1 MQDWLTDVMEPPG
14 GELPGR
20 AVDASARPAELLAR
34 PDIALCLTGGV
45 AVVIGSEPVGRVS
58 GPRLAQALA
67 RAVENGDRE
76 ARAARDEVR
85 RLRRD
90 RRMLAANLSHELKT
104 PINAITGYSE
114 LVALGLQ
121 SGRTHA
127 AASQNAVIWEAAQGM
142 LSTLDSILDLAR
154 IEADAAPLD
163 ETEVDV
169 RQLAASVLRMLAT
182 MAEARGASVAIE
194 MPADLPRLHAD
205 ARMLRQILVNLAG
218 NALKYGGEK
227 VRLTIAAR
235 VDRADRMLIEVR
247 DNGPG
252 MSPRAIETAM
262 KPFAR
267 GSDDKG
273 MLAGSGL
280 GLPLV
285 KALTELHEGSFK
297 LLSSPGRGP
306 GQETGR
312 GTRAV
317 VTMPSGRVRLD
328 RSGRQEAFAFRRTTS
343 LFG

>member
-1 MQDWLTDVMEPPG
+1 MQDWLSDVMEPPG
-14 GELPGR
+14 EGLPGR
-20 AVDASARPAELLAR
+20 AIDAAIRPAELLAR
-34 PDIALCLTGGV
+34 ADIALCLTGGV
-45 AVVIGSEPVGRVS
+45 AVVMGTEPIGRIS
-58 GPRLAQALA
+58 GPQLAQVLA
-67 RAVENGDRE
+67 RAVESGERD
-76 ARAARDEVR
+76 ARSARDEVR

-104 PINAITGYSE
+104 PINAIAGYSE
-114 LVALGLQ
+114 LIALGLE

-163 ETEVDV
+163 ESEVDL

-194 MPADLPRLHAD
+194 MAADLPFLHAD
-205 ARMLRQILVNLAG
+205 ARMLRQILVNLAS

-227 VRLTIAAR
+227 VKLTIAAR

-252 MSPRAIETAM
+252 MSPRAMETAM

-267 GSDDKG
+267 GHDDKG

-285 KALTELHEGSFK
+285 KALAELHEASFK
-297 LLSSPGRGP
+297 LLSSPGRG
-306 GQETGR
+306 
-312 GTRAV
+312 TRAV
-317 VTMPSGRVRLD
+317 VTMPPGRVRLAHA
-328 RSGRQEAFAFRRTTS
+328 GRQEAFAFRRANS

>member
-14 GELPGR
+14 GDLPGR
-20 AVDASARPAELLAR
+20 AIDAAIRPAELLAR
-34 PDIALCLTGGV
+34 ADIALCLTGGV
-45 AVVIGSEPVGRVS
+45 AVVMGAEPIGRIS
-58 GPRLAQALA
+58 GPRLAQVLA
-67 RAVENGDRE
+67 RAVESGERD
-76 ARAARDEVR
+76 ARSARDEVR

-104 PINAITGYSE
+104 PINAIAGYSE
-114 LVALGLQ
+114 LIALGLE

-154 IEADAAPLD
+154 VEADAAPLD
-163 ETEVDV
+163 ESEIDV
-169 RQLAASVLRMLAT
+169 RQLSASVLRMLAT

-194 MPADLPRLHAD
+194 MPADLPCLHAD
-205 ARMLRQILVNLAG
+205 ARMLRQILVNLSS

-227 VRLTIAAR
+227 VKLTIAAR

-252 MSPRAIETAM
+252 MPPRAMETAM

-267 GSDDKG
+267 GHDDKG
-273 MLAGSGL
+273 MLAGHGL

-297 LLSSPGRGP
+297 LLSSPGRG
-306 GQETGR
+306 
-312 GTRAV
+312 TRAV
-317 VTMPSGRVRLD
+317 VTMPSGRVRVA
-328 RSGRQEAFAFRRTTS
+328 RSGRQEAFAFRRANS

>member
-1 MQDWLTDVMEPPG
+1 MQDWLTDAMEPPG
-14 GELPGR
+14 DDLPGR
-20 AVDASARPAELLAR
+20 AVDTSIRPAALLSG

-45 AVVIGSEPVGRVS
+45 AVVMGSEPVGRIS
-58 GPRLAQALA
+58 GARLAQALA
-67 RAVENGDRE
+67 RAVEIADRE
-76 ARAARDEVR
+76 ARTARDEVR

-104 PINAITGYSE
+104 PINAISGYSE
-114 LVALGLQ
+114 LVALGLEC
-121 SGRTHA
+121 GRTHA

-142 LSTLDSILDLAR
+142 LSTLDSVLDLAR

-163 ETEVDV
+163 ETDVDI
-169 RQLAASVLRMLAT
+169 RQLATSVLRMLAT
-182 MAEARGASVAIE
+182 MAEARGAGVAVE
-194 MPADLPRLHAD
+194 MPADLPLLHAD
-205 ARMLRQILVNLAG
+205 ARMLRQILVNLAN
-218 NALKYGGEK
+218 NALKYGGEN

-235 VDRADRMLIEVR
+235 VDRAERMLIEVR
-247 DNGPG
+247 DSGPG

-267 GSDDKG
+267 GQDDTG

-297 LLSSPGRGP
+297 LLSSPGRG
-306 GQETGR
+306 
-312 GTRAV
+312 TRAV
-317 VTMPSGRVRLD
+317 VTMPPGRVRLD
-328 RSGRQEAFAFRRTTS
+328 RRGRQEAFAFRRANS